1 MADNSKK
8 DLMDSLGDF
17 VPEGAKRFGRN
28 VNALRDVAYHVAGKP
43 VLDSFDSIARA
54 IHHITQAP
62 NEDELYGRTYNLL
75 RKHGHDQEAAADFAD
90 KYAQQRIIHG
100 MPLQLLGSMAADT
113 IQRYVKP
120 EDQQTGS
127 ANAVNDVLTGMSLP
141 GIAAGAVNTLVSTP
155 ANAGEDEVA
164 RQMKMG
170 LRQSPQGMAETPVAE
185 DKSEGY
191 DNGGAAIQKTFEAE
205 NAPSAT
211 VSPKPGQNYGQI
223 AGKTINQQRIEDL
236 SRNAMGIL
244 NGAPVRQWA
253 EKHFGIKDYNITPV
267 LGTWQNEP
275 EPSFSITG
283 KNLNKARAQKFA
295 SALGMGM
302 WQDAAVHSYHHPQ
315 EDLDNGA
322 PTVLLGHGG
331 VLTPQERQKILSASA
346 EHKRDLTFTRDGKA
360 AKFSFFGDPE
370 EHEQF
375 VDDIDNIKK
384 KSGMPEALM
393 VRTAGDLTD
402 AKDYFK
408 KIVGS
413 TRQRKGLEGSSGQP
427 SDLFRGLV
435 DHVLTPFTREAEK
448 QGYRFSLERF
458 ANHHA
463 LTDAERQYLY
473 DKATPHER
481 KPPKGVGFGTPTVKD
496 PVGYEYPGIYG
507 NPKDLVAEAASRVAP
522 ESPNLKKLFNVTRA
536 DLYEMGKNR
545 VGNMEPTLATSEVP
559 RGSLATE
566 GIMTPKNE
574 QRLIDILTEAGK
586 HQGLRHGMDAWYVMD
601 PLYQHMVD
609 KFGHEGA
616 VKRYKVLNTLTGMAS
631 PGSEVPTEINRGMA
645 AYYLHNQGRFEDFMK
660 HAGKAENKRGA
671 DFPADIRDVM
681 GHPYHSTSQAGPMQ
695 RYLQSGSIEMGTP
708 KVPTYIPA
716 SGVPAT
722 GFQTTLPVPDAHFTR
737 IIGMAD
743 TRKNMEPGAS
753 MKMPE
758 YQQIAPWW
766 KNKIA
771 SQVGLQSVPAQA
783 RIWGA
788 GSGATGVSSP
798 IGAPKLEMFADYI
811 AHRAQRHG
819 VKPEVALD
827 RILGGQMYN
836 QGGRVAGNDD
846 HYASEHFANGGE
858 VESPKKT
865 VKAYK
870 LFRTDPRKPG
880 QIFPLFV
887 DANTPV
893 PMNKWVKA
901 SAGPAGKDPKKVK
914 SKLGDLAY
922 RPGWHAGDLPVAT
935 HIGEKSDPR
944 LKAPDIRPAN
954 HSWAEIEM
962 PNDVD
967 WQSIANK
974 RMEYSKAGKPKLATA
989 HITDQVPHGGHYR
1002 YKTNPNMTGNWLIGG
1017 EMKVNRILNDDEV
1030 KEINDAHGVSDLP
1043 RAKERAWGGRVGYA
1057 DGGVPD
1063 INDPN
1068 SPEEKL
1074 KKLVAGTTMGLD
1086 GSSNVITPG
1095 YTKSD
1100 TTPDTAN
1107 QNTGSGIF
1115 GGIFGG
1121 GAGATPTAPAA
1132 PVDPGLN
1139 DLNPYNNANYQP
1151 GAVQSIALAAPAP
1164 PAPAPVTPS
1173 PAPAPAPTQTAV
1185 ATTPTANLNVAT
1197 ATPNQMFSDSGK
1209 FTGRIGDPLPGAL
1222 LPAIAERQA
1231 ANLAT
1236 YGNLSD
1242 TFAANQA
1249 ATPTAA
1255 EVGQNLPGAVTGQNL
1270 VGTFDPLAS
1279 QDVLG
1284 DVTHGVFGLTGP
1296 MGLSNAIQETQDQI
1310 PDSDNE
1316 PENEQG
1322 ETPEG
1327 APEGGPEDGPE
1338 GGPDGGPD
1346 GGPEGE
1352 RRGGFIRPRHHAPLF
1367 AHGGYVYDDLIR
1379 HALRVAHQFGPD
1391 AAQRAVQIALQQAG
1405 RR

>member
-1 MADNSKK
+1 MDNSGVQKTIPANIEEHHLWN
-8 DLMDSLGDF
+8 DEAPWHENVARIMHDF
-17 VPEGAKRFGRN
+17 VSDN
-28 VNALRDVAYHVAGKP
+28 
-43 VLDSFDSIARA
+43 
-54 IHHITQAP
+54 
-62 NEDELYGRTYNLL
+62 
-75 RKHGHDQEAAADFAD
+75 
-90 KYAQQRIIHG
+90 
-100 MPLQLLGSMAADT
+100 
-113 IQRYVKP
+113 
-120 EDQQTGS
+120 
-127 ANAVNDVLTGMSLP
+127 
-141 GIAAGAVNTLVSTP
+141 
-155 ANAGEDEVA
+155 
-164 RQMKMG
+164 
-170 LRQSPQGMAETPVAE
+170 SPQ
-185 DKSEGY
+185 GY
-191 DNGGAAIQKTFEAE
+191 DNGGAIQKTFESE
-205 NAPSAT
+205 NVPSAI
-211 VSPKPGQNYGQI
+211 VSPKPGVTYGQI
-223 AGKTINQQRIEDL
+223 AGKTVNQQRIEDL
-236 SRNAMGIL
+236 SKNAMNIL
-244 NGAPVRQWA
+244 NGTPVRQWA
-253 EKHFGIKDYNITPV
+253 ERHFGIKDYNITPV

-283 KNLNKARAQKFA
+283 KNLNKAKAQRFA

-302 WQDAAVHSYHHPQ
+302 WQDAAVHSFHHPQ
-315 EDLDNGA
+315 EDLDNGT

-331 VLTPQERQKILSASA
+331 VLSPKERQKILSAAA
-346 EHKRDLTFTRDGKA
+346 EHKRDLTFTKDGKA

-408 KIVGS
+408 KIVG
-413 TRQRKGLEGSSGQP
+413 TARQRKGLEGSSGQS

-481 KPPKGVGFGTPTVKD
+481 KPPSGVGFGTPTVKD

-507 NPKDLVAEAASRVAP
+507 DPRALVAEAASRVAP

-574 QRLIDILTEAGK
+574 QRLIDILTEAGN

-645 AYYLHNQGRFEDFMK
+645 AYYLHHQNRFEDFMR
-660 HAGKAENKRGA
+660 HAGKAENKRGS

-716 SGVPAT
+716 SGVPQT

-766 KNKIA
+766 RNKIA
-771 SQVGLQSVPAQA
+771 RQVGLQSVPAQA

-811 AHRAQRHG
+811 ASRARRHG
-819 VKPEVALD
+819 ISHEEALD
-827 RILGGQMYN
+827 KILGGKLYN
-836 QGGRVAGNDD
+836 
-846 HYASEHFANGGE
+846 S
-858 VESPKKT
+858 
-865 VKAYK
+865 
-870 LFRTDPRKPG
+870 
-880 QIFPLFV
+880 
-887 DANTPV
+887 
-893 PMNKWVKA
+893 
-901 SAGPAGKDPKKVK
+901 
-914 SKLGDLAY
+914 
-922 RPGWHAGDLPVAT
+922 
-935 HIGEKSDPR
+935 
-944 LKAPDIRPAN
+944 
-954 HSWAEIEM
+954 
-962 PNDVD
+962 
-967 WQSIANK
+967 
-974 RMEYSKAGKPKLATA
+974 
-989 HITDQVPHGGHYR
+989 
-1002 YKTNPNMTGNWLIGG
+1002 
-1017 EMKVNRILNDDEV
+1017 
-1030 KEINDAHGVSDLP
+1030 
-1043 RAKERAWGGRVGYA
+1043 GGRVGYA
-1057 DGGVPD
+1057 DGSTVDDTDPD
-1063 INDPN
+1063 
-1068 SPEEKL
+1068 SPENRL
-1074 KKLVAGTTMGLD
+1074 KKLTGDTSGLTGTSG
-1086 GSSNVITPG
+1086 GITPG
-1095 YTKSD
+1095 FTKST
-1100 TTPDTAN
+1100 TTPDDATQQ
-1107 QNTGSGIF
+1107 QNTPGVF

-1121 GAGATPTAPAA
+1121 TSPQTTATKSDDT
-1132 PVDPGLN
+1132 V
-1139 DLNPYNNANYQP
+1139 PYSNTNYQP
-1151 GAVQSIALAAPAP
+1151 GAVQAYPLADVVSVPASALT
-1164 PAPAPVTPS
+1164 PV
-1173 PAPAPAPTQTAV
+1173 TQTAAV
-1185 ATTPTANLNVAT
+1185 TPEATRGATVAATPSATTPATPTNTAN
-1197 ATPNQMFSDSGK
+1197 MFTESGK
-1209 FTGRIGDPLPGAL
+1209 FTGKYDEPVPGAL
-1222 LPAIAERQA
+1222 LPGIAERNA

-1236 YGNLSD
+1236 YGDITNAL
-1242 TFAANQA
+1242 AASQSVNQSM
-1249 ATPTAA
+1249 
-1255 EVGQNLPGAVTGQNL
+1255 PGAVSGQNL

-1284 DVTHGVFGLTGP
+1284 DTTHGVFGLSGP
-1296 MGLSNAIQETQDQI
+1296 MGISNAIQQTQEQLPDDDEESPEAPAPAPET
-1310 PDSDNE
+1310 
-1316 PENEQG
+1316 PENES
-1322 ETPEG
+1322 PEG
-1327 APEGGPEDGPE
+1327 DDDGGGDNEGGGDG
-1338 GGPDGGPD
+1338 D
-1346 GGPEGE
+1346 GE
-1352 RRGGFIRPRHHAPLF
+1352 RRGGFIRPRHHMPHYAY
-1367 AHGGYVYDDLIR
+1367 GGFTND
-1379 HALRVAHQFGPD
+1379 ALLRYALHIAHQFGPD